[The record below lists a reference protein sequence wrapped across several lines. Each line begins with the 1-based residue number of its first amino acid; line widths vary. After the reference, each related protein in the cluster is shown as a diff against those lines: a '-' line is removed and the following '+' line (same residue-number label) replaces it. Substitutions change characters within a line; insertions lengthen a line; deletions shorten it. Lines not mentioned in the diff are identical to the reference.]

1 MKDSECVQ
9 FLQWALPALRMR
21 WPGFRRVR
29 KQVCKRFNR
38 RISYLKLSSVIDY
51 QSYLERHAEEWPI
64 LDSLCRIT
72 ISRFYRNRKIFA
84 LLEQEILPRLARQVL
99 DRGERILQIWS
110 AGCCGGEEP
119 YSIVLS
125 WDFVVSPRFPDL
137 NIHLSATDSDNNMLQ
152 RAEDGC
158 YSAGSIK
165 EIPESWRDAAFEK
178 TNDLYR
184 LRPQFKTK
192 VDFLEHDVRKG
203 IPDGLFHLIVCRN
216 LVFTYFDLELQSEI
230 AQRMWENLVTGGV
243 LIIGARETLPSN
255 GMAFKEHGRRLGIY
269 KKALEIASV

>member
-1 MKDSECVQ
+1 
-9 FLQWALPALRMR
+9 MR
-21 WPGFRRVR
+21 WPGFRKVR
-29 KQVCKRFNR
+29 KQVCKRIGR
-38 RISYLKLSSVIDY
+38 RISELELSGVIDY
-51 QSYLERHAEEWPI
+51 QNYLEGQAEEWPI

-84 LLEQEILPRLARQVL
+84 LMEQKILPRLARQVL

-110 AGCCGGEEP
+110 AGCCAGEEP

-125 WDFVVSPRFPDL
+125 WDFVVSPCFPDL

-152 RAEDGC
+152 RAKDGF

-178 TNDLYR
+178 TNGLYR

-192 VDFLEHDVRKG
+192 IHFLEHDVRKG
-203 IPDGLFHLIVCRN
+203 IPDGPFHLIVCRN

-243 LIIGARETLPSN
+243 LIIGARENLPSDTR
-255 GMAFKEHGRRLGIY
+255 AFKVPYGHLGIY
-269 KKALEIASV
+269 EKDFGMACV